1 MSVTFN
7 LPDLGEG
14 LPEAEIVTWHVSEGQ
29 RVDVDQPLLSVETAK
44 AVVDVPSPYTGRI
57 VRLHARPGDTVE
69 TGKPLVDFDL
79 PAQDAPARPAASQD
93 ASGAAPSNQGMV
105 VGHMA
110 SRSEEFVD
118 RAIVGTS
125 RRSAQDR
132 GRVRAAPAV
141 RMLAKRLG
149 VELSACKATGRHG
162 LISVDDVLA
171 LTTLSKQRSPAVAGL
186 TDADRLRGPRKA
198 MAQSMSLS
206 RDEIAMCTIFDD
218 ADIDVWKG
226 RDDITVRLIRAIVA
240 GVKAE
245 PGLNAL
251 FDPAGPARKVMEH
264 VHLAMAVDTSEGLLV
279 PVLRDVGTQ
288 SAQQLRAALD
298 DIKVRT
304 RNRTV
309 TPEEMRDYTFT
320 LSNFG
325 TLAGRYATPL
335 VVPPTVAI
343 LGAGKIQRDVVAGAT
358 APEIHIRLPLSLTF
372 DHRCITGGEACRFL
386 AAVLADLQKAN
397 LQRSPNRRKARTRV
411 VIPFWCGV
419 MRVILLRYAPH
430 QQFAVWRH

>member
-1 MSVTFN
+1 MSTTFN

-14 LPEAEIVTWHVSEGQ
+14 LPEAEIVTWHVTEGQ

-44 AVVDVPSPYTGRI
+44 AVVDVPSPYSGRI
-57 VRLHARPGDTVE
+57 VRLHAKAGDTVQ

-79 PAQDAPARPAASQD
+79 PAEATSPAHAGSAHAASELTAQGE
-93 ASGAAPSNQGMV
+93 ARSGAAPSNQGMV

-110 SRSEEFVD
+110 TRNEEFVD
-118 RAIVGTS
+118 RAIVGSS
-125 RRSAQDR
+125 RRATRD
-132 GRVRAAPAV
+132 RVRAAPAV

-162 LISVDDVLA
+162 LVSVDDVLA
-171 LTTLSKQRSPAVAGL
+171 LANITKQRAPAVAGL
-186 TDADRLRGPRKA
+186 TEADRLRGPRKA
-198 MAQSMSLS
+198 MSQSMSLS

-218 ADIDVWKG
+218 ADIEVWKG
-226 RDDITVRLIRAIVA
+226 RDDITVRLIRAIAA

-245 PGLNAL
+245 PGLNAC
-251 FDPAGPARKVMEH
+251 FDPAGPARKVMEQ
-264 VHLAMAVDTSEGLLV
+264 VHLAIAVDTSEGLIV
-279 PVLRDVGTQ
+279 PVLRDVGAQ
-288 SAQQLRAALD
+288 STQQLRAALD
-298 DIKVRT
+298 DIKQRT
-304 RNRTV
+304 RTRTI

-343 LGAGKIQRDVVAGAT
+343 LGAGKLQRDVVAGPS
-358 APEIHIRLPLSLTF
+358 APEIHVRLPLSLTF

-386 AAVLADLQKAN
+386 AAVIADLQ
-397 LQRSPNRRKARTRV
+397 LPN
-411 VIPFWCGV
+411 
-419 MRVILLRYAPH
+419 
-430 QQFAVWRH
+430 

>member
-14 LPEAEIVTWHVSEGQ
+14 LQEAEIVNWHVAEGQ
-29 RVDVDQPLLSVETAK
+29 SVDVDQPLLSVETAK
-44 AVVDVPSPYTGRI
+44 AVVDVPSPYGGRI
-57 VRLHARPGDTVE
+57 VRLHAKPGDTVE

-79 PAQDAPARPAASQD
+79 PASAAAPAQSPVTSQQ
-93 ASGAAPSNQGMV
+93 SPSNQGMV

-118 RAIVGTS
+118 RAIIGS
-125 RRSAQDR
+125 ARRATRD
-132 GRVRAAPAV
+132 RVRAAPAV

-149 VELSACKATGRHG
+149 IELSACKATGRHG

-171 LTTLSKQRSPAVAGL
+171 LANLSKHRTPAVPGL
-186 TDADRLRGPRKA
+186 TDADRLRGPRKG
-198 MAQSMSLS
+198 MSQSMSLS

-218 ADIDVWKG
+218 ADIDAWKG
-226 RDDITVRLIRAIVA
+226 RDDITVRLIRAIAA

-245 PGLNAL
+245 PGLNAW
-251 FDPAGPARKVMEH
+251 FDPAGPARKVMER
-264 VHLAMAVDTSEGLLV
+264 VDVAIAVDTSEGLIV
-279 PVLRDVGTQ
+279 PVLRNVGAQ

-298 DIKVRT
+298 DIKQRT
-304 RNRTV
+304 RSRTIA
-309 TPEEMRDYTFT
+309 PEEMRDYTIT

-343 LGAGKIQRDVVAGAT
+343 LGAGKLQRDVVAGPS
-358 APEIHIRLPLSLTF
+358 APEIHVRMPLSLTF

-386 AAVLADLQKAN
+386 AAVISDLQ
-397 LQRSPNRRKARTRV
+397 
-411 VIPFWCGV
+411 
-419 MRVILLRYAPH
+419 
-430 QQFAVWRH
+430 RHD

>member
-1 MSVTFN
+1 MSVTFK

-14 LPEAEIVTWHVSEGQ
+14 LPEAEIVAWHVTEGQ

-44 AVVDVPSPYTGRI
+44 AVVDVPSPYSGRI
-57 VRLHARPGDTVE
+57 VRLHAKPGDTVQ

-79 PAQDAPARPAASQD
+79 PSQTAAAAPDQSPVTNHQS
-93 ASGAAPSNQGMV
+93 PSNQGMV

-110 SRSEEFVD
+110 TRNEEFVD
-118 RAIVGTS
+118 RAIVGS
-125 RRSAQDR
+125 ARRIARD
-132 GRVRAAPAV
+132 RVRAAPAV

-149 VELSACKATGRHG
+149 IELAACKATGRHG
-162 LISVDDVLA
+162 LVSVDDVLA
-171 LTTLSKQRSPAVAGL
+171 LANVSKQGAPAVPGV

-198 MAQSMSLS
+198 MSQSMSLS

-226 RDDITVRLIRAIVA
+226 RDDITVRLIRAIAA

-245 PGLNAL
+245 PGLNAW
-251 FDPAGPARKVMEH
+251 FDPAGPARKVMER
-264 VHLAMAVDTSEGLLV
+264 VHLAIAVDTSEGLIV
-279 PVLRDVGTQ
+279 PVIRDIAAQ
-288 SAQQLRAALD
+288 SAQQLRTALD
-298 DIKVRT
+298 DIKQRT

-343 LGAGKIQRDVVAGAT
+343 LGAGKLQRDVVAGT
-358 APEIHIRLPLSLTF
+358 NAPEIHVRLPLSLTF

-386 AAVLADLQKAN
+386 AAVIADLQ
-397 LQRSPNRRKARTRV
+397 QPS
-411 VIPFWCGV
+411 
-419 MRVILLRYAPH
+419 
-430 QQFAVWRH
+430 